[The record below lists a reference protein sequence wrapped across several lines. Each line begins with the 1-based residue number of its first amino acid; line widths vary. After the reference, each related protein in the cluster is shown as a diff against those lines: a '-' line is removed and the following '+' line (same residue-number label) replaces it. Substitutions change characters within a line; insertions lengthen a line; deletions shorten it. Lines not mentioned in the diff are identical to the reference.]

1 MIYAAVENRYRSVVF
16 VAGSISVTSP
26 NWIAE
31 ASPPNFA
38 AHIRAPKLLLNGRYD
53 EVNPIRTHVQPL
65 FKLLREPK
73 RMQLYDAGHS
83 PPLEIIVPVINGWL
97 DETLG
102 KIVR

>member
-1 MIYAAVENRYRSVVF
+1 MYSAIENRYRSVVF
-16 VAGSISVTSP
+16 VAGSMPAGSE
-26 NWIAE
+26 NFIAE

-53 EVNPIRTHVQPL
+53 EVNPLRTNVEPL

-73 RMQLYDAGHS
+73 RMQTYDAGHS